1 MSDQKFVYVTY
12 IRTTPAKLWEA
23 LTKPEFQKAYWFGVH
38 QETDWKPGGAWK
50 MVYSDGKVTDTGEVV
65 EFDPPKR
72 LVLKWRNEFMPE
84 LKAEGYSR
92 CVMELEPAGDSV
104 KLTVTHT
111 PDGNAPKFIAAVS
124 GGWPKVLS
132 SLKSFL
138 ETGTALPRPEQCGQS
153 QALEAAAQR

>member
-1 MSDQKFVYVTY
+1 
-12 IRTTPAKLWEA
+12 
-23 LTKPEFQKAYWFGVH
+23 
-38 QETDWKPGGAWK
+38 

-92 CVMELEPAGDSV
+92 CVMELELAGETV

-111 PDGNAPKFIAAVS
+111 AEREAPKFIAAVS

-132 SLKSFL
+132 SLKSYL
-138 ETGTALPRPEQCGQS
+138 ETGTALPRPDQCAQS
-153 QALEAAAQR
+153 QALEPAAKS